1 MRIIFIGDVENTFDA
16 GFRCPDSSM
25 AEVSSL
31 DDFSLDNANPSRIA
45 QLQLVKT
52 SPIATRC
59 SFGNGGNSSLR

>member
-1 MRIIFIGDVENTFDA
+1 
-16 GFRCPDSSM
+16 M